1 MLGQTVSHYRIL
13 EQLGGGGMGV
23 VYRAEDVRLG
33 RHVAVKFL
41 PPELSRDTA
50 AAQRFQRE
58 ARAASA
64 LNHPNICTVH
74 DIGEHEGQ
82 QFIVM
87 ELLEGQTLKHLV
99 EGHPLELDRVAE
111 LGIEIADALDAAHA
125 QGIIHRDI
133 KPANIF
139 VTTRGHAKVL
149 DFGLA
154 KLQDTRS
161 QDEIATELTKTA
173 GGLLSQPGRVM
184 GTAAYMS
191 PEQARGEAV
200 DARTDLFAF
209 GLVLYEM
216 VTGQPAF
223 LRPSSIA
230 TLDAVLHQAPA
241 APVRL
246 NPAVTPDL
254 ERIIE
259 RALEK
264 DRELRYQTAGE
275 MRAELRLLRRAS
287 ETSASALR
295 ASAGRNPDAAVP
307 SARRGRSRV
316 LTAIAVG
323 AIAIAIAGW
332 WFAPRTPALTQED
345 ELVVADV
352 DNRTGEPV
360 FDDALRQ
367 ALIVALRQSP
377 YLNVVPDDRM
387 QETLRLMQR
396 SPTERLTETVAREA
410 CQRQNVKAMLAGSI
424 APLGTAYVITVNATE
439 CATGKGLAT
448 AQVQAARREDVL
460 AELGRGAK
468 SVREK
473 LGESLATIARYDA
486 PLERATTSSIDA
498 VKAFTTGVRLN
509 GSGQWQQAVLHLER
523 AISLDPEFALAY
535 AQMSTTYFNLR
546 DNTRA
551 RQFAAR
557 AYELRERVSERERFY
572 IEARYHD
579 AVAGDLDQALK
590 AYQLWSQTYPRDFV
604 AWNNMGATHSQ
615 LGDFERALEAYRQAK
630 RLYPG
635 IGLAY
640 GNFAGVLL
648 ALNRRAEA
656 KAAADETMA
665 KFPANALSHLVRMNV
680 ACYERDTAKQTE
692 MLAAARS
699 QRMVE
704 IVEAALNCAIREG
717 RFNDARDFQHEAAQL
732 YGESRPEP
740 PGRNLIEVGFAEW
753 RLGRPERARRLAA
766 EAERLLPSTAA
777 AFRLPAL
784 YAEIGEGAHARALLD
799 RMVVDQPHS
808 TYLMLARAFVDATI
822 SVARK
827 DAQAALDQLRP
838 AERFESRWGDV
849 TLARA
854 RAHLLAGNPAAAVA
868 DFKRVVDNPPV
879 GPAPT
884 VYTTA
889 LIGLARARVAA
900 GDAAGAKAAYDQF
913 LDLWSKADADL
924 PLLAEARRERAGL
937 K

>member
-13 EQLGGGGMGV
+13 ERLGGGGMGV

-41 PPELSRDTA
+41 PPELSRDAA

-99 EGHPLELDRVAE
+99 EGHPLELDRVVE

-125 QGIIHRDI
+125 QGIVHRDI

-139 VTTRGHAKVL
+139 VTSRGHAKVL

-154 KLQDTRS
+154 KLTDPRS
-161 QDEIATELTKTA
+161 AEEIAADPTKTA
-173 GGLLSQPGRVM
+173 GTLLSHPGLVM

-230 TLDAVLHQAPA
+230 TLDAVLHQTPA

-246 NPAVTPDL
+246 NPAVSPEL

-259 RALEK
+259 RSLEK

-287 ETSASALR
+287 ESRAEPASPTLEERRR
-295 ASAGRNPDAAVP
+295 AAPP
-307 SARRGRSRV
+307 ARRPPWRSLV
-316 LTAIAVG
+316 AIAAGVV
-323 AIAIAIAGW
+323 AIAAAGW

-345 ELVVADV
+345 ELVVADI

-377 YLNVVPDDRM
+377 YLNVVSDDRM
-387 QETLRLMQR
+387 QATLRLMQR
-396 SPTERLTETVAREA
+396 PPTERLSDTVAREA

-439 CATGKGLAT
+439 CATGKALAT
-448 AQVQAARREDVL
+448 AQMQATRKEDVL
-460 AELGRGAK
+460 NELGRGVR
-468 SVREK
+468 SVRKK
-473 LGESLATIARYDA
+473 LGESIATLEKFDV
-486 PLERATTSSIDA
+486 PLERATTASLDA
-498 VKAFTTGVRLN
+498 LKAFTTGVRFHA
-509 GSGQWQQAVLHLER
+509 SGQYQQAILHLER

-535 AQMSTTYFNLR
+535 AQTSTSYFNLR
-546 DNTRA
+546 DNARA
-551 RQFAAR
+551 RTYAAR
-557 AYELRERVSERERFY
+557 AYELRDRVSERERFY

-579 AVAGDLDQALK
+579 SVTGDYDQSLQV
-590 AYQLWSQTYPRDFV
+590 YELWSQTYTRDYV
-604 AWNNMGATHSQ
+604 AWNNLGVTQSDF
-615 LGDFERALEAYRQAK
+615 GDFESALENYVQAK
-630 RLYPG
+630 RLQPG
-635 IGLAY
+635 NALTH
-640 GNFAGVLL
+640 GNIAFALQG
-648 ALNRRAEA
+648 LNRLAEA
-656 KAAADETMA
+656 KTAADEAMA
-665 KFPANALSHLVRMNV
+665 KFPGNSISFVVRMNV
-680 ACYERDTAKQTE
+680 ACFERDAAKKE
-692 MLAAARS
+692 ELLATGRS
-699 QRMVE
+699 RRIVE
-704 IVEAALNCAIREG
+704 IVQSAAHCAVREG
-717 RFNDARDFQHEAAQL
+717 RLADARNLLEEIAQMLGEA
-732 YGESRPEP
+732 RREP
-740 PGRNLIEVGFAEW
+740 RGRVVIEMAFAEW
-753 RLGRPERARRLAA
+753 RAGNARRARELAA
-766 EAERLLPSTAA
+766 AAERLLPPEVRAYRVP
-777 AFRLPAL
+777 AF
-784 YAEIGEGAHARALLD
+784 YAEIGEGPHARALLD
-799 RMVVDQPHS
+799 QMAADQPRS
-808 TYLMLARAFVDATI
+808 TFLALWRAVVEATLAL
-822 SVARK
+822 ARK
-827 DAQAALDQLRP
+827 DPQAAIDYLRP
-838 AERFESRWGDV
+838 VQRFERRWGDV
-849 TLARA
+849 TLLRA
-854 RAHLLAGNPAAAVA
+854 KAEMLAGNTAAAEA
-868 DFKRVVDNPPV
+868 DFKQIVDRPPP
-879 GPAPT
+879 GPAVTLYPF
-884 VYTTA
+884 A
-889 LIGLARARVAA
+889 IIGLARVRVAA
-900 GDAAGAKAAYDQF
+900 GDVAGAKAAYDQF
-913 LDLWSKADADL
+913 LDLWAHADADL
-924 PLLAEARRERAGL
+924 PLLAEVRRERAAL